1 MSFHEIQF
9 PTSISRNSEGGPVRL
24 TDVVVLRSG
33 FERRNSIWA
42 NARRKYDAGLGIRGI
57 GDLYDAY
64 EFFEGREG
72 MLYGFRWKDWLDFKS
87 CKPHETVSASDQNIG
102 TGDGSTTVFQLKKT
116 YTSGSSTISR
126 DVTKPIVG
134 TVLVSVNGS
143 PVLGACDHTKGKVFL
158 QEAPPLGSEV
168 TAGFE
173 FDVPARFD
181 QDEFMVNLDHF
192 EAGAVPNLKV
202 IEIRVAPTEVDLND
216 PLALPNGFD
225 YFELENALEPTV
237 EQIWPEILT

>member
-87 CKPHETVSASDQNIG
+87 CKPHETVSASDQAIG
-102 TGDGSTTVFQLKKT
+102 TGDGSTTVFQLKKS
-116 YTSGSSTISR
+116 YVSGSATISR
-126 DVTKPIVG
+126 DVTKPVNG
-134 TVLVSVNGS
+134 TVVVEVNGTPTAVTTDYTNGEITFS
-143 PVLGACDHTKGKVFL
+143 I
-158 QEAPPLGSEV
+158 APTSGHAI

-173 FDVPARFD
+173 FDVPVRFD
-181 QDEFMVNLDHF
+181 QDEFMVNLEHF
-192 EAGAVPNLKV
+192 EAGAVPDLKV
-202 IEIRVAPTEVDLND
+202 IEIRV
-216 PLALPNGFD
+216 
-225 YFELENALEPTV
+225 
-237 EQIWPEILT
+237 